1 MYFLRCLEGNAMKF
15 AQTSIPFPVD
25 GKGSKGMG
33 TDLLKQNYRLSGIS
47 LCGRE
52 IIYMYRQEAQ
62 ISPWR
67 CALAERA
74 GVTERNPSLHSGR
87 VDSVQNAEAELRHF

>member
-33 TDLLKQNYRLSGIS
+33 PDLLKQNYEDIGNIS
-47 LCGRE
+47 MRARDYL
-52 IIYMYRQEAQ
+52 Y
-62 ISPWR
+62 
-67 CALAERA
+67 ALAGSTKFPLSVARSQSARGDRA
-74 GVTERNPSLHSGR
+74 
-87 VDSVQNAEAELRHF
+87 QHFPTFGKD